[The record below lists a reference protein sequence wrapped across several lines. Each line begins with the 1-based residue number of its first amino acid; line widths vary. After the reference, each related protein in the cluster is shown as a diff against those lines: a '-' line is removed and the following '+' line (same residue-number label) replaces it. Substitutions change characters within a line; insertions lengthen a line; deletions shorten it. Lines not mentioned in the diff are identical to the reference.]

1 MANLMGFLHHQLFPL
16 VFASFAIIG
25 CGVSQNQETRQ
36 HVGKSVPKLSLVS
49 LQAGDKTPTLSG
61 KITLLNFWGTWCPPC
76 RQELPGLARLASRL
90 ADEPRFQLIAVS
102 CGGGKRDDLDQLRS
116 ETEAFL
122 QSTRIAISPWAD
134 PTGDTRLRFTEAFGF
149 RAYPTTY
156 LIGTDKKILAIWTG
170 YSPSMETQIAQSVAR
185 SLKQLPVT
193 SSLSWQKATN
203 KFDEIPHRD
212 LLHP

>member
-1 MANLMGFLHHQLFPL
+1 MANLMGYLHHQLLPF
-16 VFASFAIIG
+16 VFASLTLIG
-25 CGVSQNQETRQ
+25 CSVGQNQETRQ
-36 HVGKSVPKLSLVS
+36 HVGKSVPKLSLIS
-49 LQAGDKTPTLSG
+49 LETGDKTPTLAG
-61 KITLLNFWGTWCPPC
+61 KVTLLNFWGTWCPPC

-122 QSTRIAISPWAD
+122 KSTRIAISPWAD

-156 LIGTDKKILAIWTG
+156 LIGPDKKILAIWTG
-170 YSPSMETQIAQSVAR
+170 YSPSVETQIAQSVAR
-185 SLKQLPVT
+185 SLKQLPVAN
-193 SSLSWQKATN
+193 SL
-203 KFDEIPHRD
+203 
-212 LLHP
+212 